1 MGFPLYALLGDV
13 APKIS
18 NESLATDLR
27 DMFGSDSNFSLEFEK
42 LPFKKNKS
50 LALRW
55 GKWRVSIA
63 YEEGADVLADSAEIQ
78 KIVGSSAPYDL
89 SGIGRRIRAVFAN
102 DPQREHTNEIVR
114 VMDFLRK
121 IEGAVLYD
129 AKQKE
134 LVVL

>member
-1 MGFPLYALLGDV
+1 MGFPLYALLANG
-13 APKIS
+13 ASKIS

-27 DMFGSDSNFSLEFEK
+27 DMFGNDSDFSLEFEQ

-55 GKWRVSIA
+55 GRWRVSMA
-63 YEEGADVLADSAEIQ
+63 YEEGANVVADSSEIQ

-89 SGIGRRIRAVFAN
+89 SGIGRRVRAVFAN

-114 VMDFLRK
+114 VMDLLRE
-121 IEGAVLYD
+121 IEGAVLFD
-129 AKQKE
+129 VKQKE

>member
-1 MGFPLYALLGDV
+1 MGFPLYALLSDF

-18 NESLATDLR
+18 NESLAANLR
-27 DMFGSDSNFSLEFEK
+27 AAFGSDSDFSVEFE

-50 LALRW
+50 LAVRW

-63 YEEGADVLADSAEIQ
+63 YEEGADVMADSAEIQ
-78 KIVGSSAPYDL
+78 KIVGSAAPYDL
-89 SGIGRRIRAVFAN
+89 SGIDRRVRAVFAS
-102 DPQREHTNEIVR
+102 DPQLEHTNEIVR
-114 VMDFLRK
+114 VMDLLIK
-121 IEGAVLYD
+121 IEGTILYD